1 MNLDLS
7 RASGRDCIPVVALKN
22 CESELS
28 FVLAKL
34 FNKFLKESCFPDGC
48 KISSVI
54 PVFMNDGERSTAKSY
69 PPASVLSV
77 VSKVFEKHVNKR
89 IFDHLEKYSVF
100 FDFEYDFGSSQ

>member
-7 RASGRDCIPVVALKN
+7 RASGRDCIPVVVLKN

-34 FNKFLKESCFPDGC
+34 FNKSLMEPCFPDGC

-54 PVFMNDGERSTAKSY
+54 RVFMNDGERSTAKNY
-69 PPASVLSV
+69 RPASVLC
-77 VSKVFEKHVNKR
+77 
-89 IFDHLEKYSVF
+89 
-100 FDFEYDFGSSQ
+100 G